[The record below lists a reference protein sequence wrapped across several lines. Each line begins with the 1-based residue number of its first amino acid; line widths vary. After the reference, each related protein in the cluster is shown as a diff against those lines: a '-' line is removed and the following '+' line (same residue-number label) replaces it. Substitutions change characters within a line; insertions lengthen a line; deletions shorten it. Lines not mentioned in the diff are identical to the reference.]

1 MNKKYKNKWNK
12 NGQENMLNKLY
23 RPVQKEKK
31 NEAW

>member
-1 MNKKYKNKWNK
+1 
-12 NGQENMLNKLY
+12 MLNKLY